1 MAEESEGLNPDA
13 LNAIRSDVLG
23 KWGDLQVNINMSCQV
38 FYELLSS
45 VSTSHYSELEMK
57 VNHAEFKRKLF
68 SVNHNVKSQYV
79 TQLNET
85 LSRTRYLARRKI

>member
-38 FYELLSS
+38 FYNL
-45 VSTSHYSELEMK
+45 VHRDAK
-57 VNHAEFKRKLF
+57 N
-68 SVNHNVKSQYV
+68 
-79 TQLNET
+79 
-85 LSRTRYLARRKI
+85 